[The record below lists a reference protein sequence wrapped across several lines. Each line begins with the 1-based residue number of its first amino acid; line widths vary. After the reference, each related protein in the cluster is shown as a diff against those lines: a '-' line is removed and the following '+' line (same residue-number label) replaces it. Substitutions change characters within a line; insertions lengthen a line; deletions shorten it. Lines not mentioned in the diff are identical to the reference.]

1 MDRNKNYIIYQQKIE
16 MPSHTYGR
24 DQVTEFTIMIDGKKY
39 IALRSYRTIVAALNV
54 ETQELYIR
62 GWYSGT
68 TSRHIGHWLNYEMGW
83 DTDIYYSRNRKRW
96 NTATSDFWK
105 ACAELTYSL

>member
-68 TSRHIGHWLNYEMGW
+68 TSRHIGHWLNYEMGL

-96 NTATSDFWK
+96 NTATLDFWK